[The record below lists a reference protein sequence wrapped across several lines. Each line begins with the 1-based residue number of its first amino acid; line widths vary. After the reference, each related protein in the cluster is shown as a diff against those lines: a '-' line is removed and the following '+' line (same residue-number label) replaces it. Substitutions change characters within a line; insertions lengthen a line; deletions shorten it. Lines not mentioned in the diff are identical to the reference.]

1 MAAATKK
8 KSASGPEL
16 HSYQKVITRPGTYR
30 VPAKKT
36 DPTAR
41 QDESGRWYKEET
53 FSINRLQSIAD
64 LAAEMASEGIKIP
77 APFAHRDK
85 NKNTIY
91 PTKAGN
97 DGASLD
103 ALTDKPLAWDASI
116 NGGFW
121 RDLTLVDDVS
131 KVNPEF
137 KPGPGLVGTVDT
149 FGDPNDLNSPAG
161 KVSRTVQ
168 ETSICLLQNY
178 KPAMSDK
185 QYPDYVA
192 HIAMPV
198 HAIEQGQDNFAEV
211 AAMSEDSSDDLCI
224 VQMSD
229 LVQTNSDPAAQ
240 PAEQDD
246 PEMIEVLDFLK
257 QLKIDLPP
265 ETNRDS
271 LVSILRIVLRQ
282 KIADQA
288 EMTQGDSLN
297 TPPAG
302 SSSKPAPVAMST
314 ESATINALLLRET
327 NRLKSDLGRRLKRLI
342 STGSHELKPDVVQEL
357 EGKIS
362 VVSMSADDLNDDG
375 SFPTSQI
382 ENEIFLLERTGR
394 PMTGSLVDDESLFSM
409 SAPNGS
415 YVPPEPV
422 VGEPE
427 IPAEYA
433 QAIIDR
439 ALPVG

>member
-1 MAAATKK
+1 MAKASSK
-8 KSASGPEL
+8 KSPEL

-36 DPTAR
+36 DPNAA
-41 QDESGRWYKEET
+41 QDASGRWYKEET
-53 FSINRLQSIAD
+53 FSINRLKDIAT
-64 LAAEMASEGIKIP
+64 LAAEMSAEGIKIP

-85 NKNTIY
+85 NKNTIF
-91 PTKAGN
+91 PTKAGS

-121 RDLTLVDDVS
+121 RDLQLVDDVS
-131 KVNPEF
+131 KINSEF
-137 KPGPGLVGTVDT
+137 KPGPGLIGTVDT
-149 FGDPNDLNSPAG
+149 FGEPSDLNSPAG

-168 ETSICLLQNY
+168 ETSICLIKDY

-185 QYPDYVA
+185 AYPDYIA

-211 AAMSEDSSDDLCI
+211 AAMSEESDDDLCI

-229 LVQTNSDPAAQ
+229 LVTTNADPTNQ
-240 PAEQDD
+240 PAQQDD

-282 KIADQA
+282 KIADQHD
-288 EMTQGDSLN
+288 MTSDDSL
-297 TPPAG
+297 TQAPAG

-314 ESATINALLLRET
+314 ESATVNALLLRET
-327 NRLKSDLGRRLKRLI
+327 NRLKENLRSRLQRLQ
-342 STGSHELKPDVVQEL
+342 SRGFHELKPEVVTEL
-357 EGKIS
+357 TNEINL
-362 VVSMSADDLNDDG
+362 VQMSADNLNADDG
-375 SFPTSQI
+375 SFPTSLI
-382 ENEIFLLERTGR
+382 ESKIVLLEKTGR
-394 PMTGSLVDDESLFSM
+394 PMTGSLVEDESLFSM
-409 SAPNGS
+409 SAPAGS
-415 YVPPEPV
+415 YVPEEPKY
-422 VGEPE
+422 GEEE

-433 QAIIDR
+433 QGIVDR
-439 ALPVG
+439 ALV